1 MLFVAAA
8 KGFTTLNFMRDK
20 EGPVRS
26 MTGFAAE
33 RVQTQF
39 GELTVSLRSVN
50 HRGLDLHFHTSQ
62 EFAMFENEV
71 RSLLKQSIARGHV
84 EVRCALNRL
93 QSEAPISFN
102 HAALAR
108 YVAAFQQ
115 ASNELDLK
123 ASPDLNVLLTL
134 RGVVDEHQATDLPAN
149 FMPELLAAM
158 AACARALNR
167 YREHEGAQL
176 REEMTK
182 QAREIE
188 ESIKEIAATRT
199 EAAPHFQSR
208 LRDRLAEL
216 LANASISESRLIEE
230 AALLADRTDIEEEIV
245 RLGVHTEELRKTLT
259 QGGEIGKRLDFLLQE
274 MSRETNTAL
283 AKSANAGEPGLR
295 ITKLG
300 LAVKANI
307 ERIREQALNLE

>member
-1 MLFVAAA
+1 MHDG
-8 KGFTTLNFMRDK
+8 K
-20 EGPVRS
+20 GPVRS

-33 RVQTQF
+33 RAQTSL

-50 HRGLDLHFHTSQ
+50 HRGLDLHFHTNH

-93 QSEAPISFN
+93 QSESPIAFN
-102 HAALAR
+102 REVLAR
-108 YVAAFQQ
+108 YVAAFRQ
-115 ASNELDLK
+115 ASNEYGLETP
-123 ASPDLNVLLTL
+123 PDLNVLFTL
-134 RGVVDEHQATDLPAN
+134 RGVLDEPQASDLSADFLPD
-149 FMPELLAAM
+149 LLATM
-158 AACARALNR
+158 KACAIALNQ
-167 YREHEGAQL
+167 YREREGAQL

-188 ESIKEIAATRT
+188 QSIKEIAATRT
-199 EAAPHFQSR
+199 EALPHFQTR
-208 LRDRLAEL
+208 LREKLAEL
-216 LANASISESRLIEE
+216 LSDASISESRLAEE

-245 RLGVHTEELRKTLT
+245 RLGVHTEELTKTLA
-259 QGGEIGKRLDFLLQE
+259 QGGDVGKKLDFLLQE
-274 MSRETNTAL
+274 TNREINTTL
-283 AKSANAGEPGLR
+283 AKSANGGEPGLR
-295 ITKLG
+295 ITKMG